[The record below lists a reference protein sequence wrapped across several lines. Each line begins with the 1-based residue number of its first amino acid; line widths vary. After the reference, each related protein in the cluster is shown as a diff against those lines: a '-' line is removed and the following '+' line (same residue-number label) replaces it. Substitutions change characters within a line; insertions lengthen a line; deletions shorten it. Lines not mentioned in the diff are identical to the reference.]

1 MISDI
6 KTIILGGLAGNCY
19 LIKNH
24 SGFILIDTGGRTKR
38 KKLLKEL
45 NDSGCNTNNL
55 KLIIL
60 THGDFDHSGNCAY
73 LKEVFKPLIAMH
85 KNDLE
90 IVQLGKKSGSSLNP
104 IKRIINSILGIKPFS
119 PDFTVEDGY
128 NLKEFGLNARII
140 CLPGH
145 SEGSIGVLTDNGDL
159 FCGDLFI
166 NKENPKLNRIAI
178 NKREQISSLW
188 KLKNLYISTVYPGH
202 GKPFPIESLKR

>member
-73 LKEVFKPLIAMH
+73 LKEVFNPLIAMH

-145 SEGSIGVLTDNGDL
+145 SKGSIGVLTDNGDL